1 MIKVV
6 QTIILVLFIILGKTD
21 EKEKEIPM
29 AGIVLFG
36 IVCLC
41 GGVAHLTAES
51 MSVYEIMTG
60 CAIGFIMLLCG
71 ILTKEQIGTGDGMLV
86 TFLGIFCGRK
96 VLVIVWL
103 AALAGCGKA
112 FFLLFTKKG
121 TKKTKF
127 AFVPALGVGY
137 VVSLFL

>member
-6 QTIILVLFIILGKTD
+6 QAIIVVLFIILGKTD
-21 EKEKEIPM
+21 EKDKEIPM
-29 AGIVLFG
+29 SGIVLFG

-41 GGVAHLTAES
+41 GGVARLTAGS
-51 MSVYEIMTG
+51 MSVYEIMSG
-60 CAIGFIMLLCG
+60 CAIGLIMLLCG

-86 TFLGIFCGRK
+86 MLLGIFCGRK

-112 FFLLFTKKG
+112 LFLLLTGKG
-121 TKKTKF
+121 TKQTKF